1 VTGDT
6 LVHMQKPA
14 ASRSET
20 SPLGRAL
27 DEDDPRAHSRW
38 RARAARALLPLAIL
52 ALGCDDPKG
61 DGGGDSDNPGA
72 SITFG
77 DIAGGAD
84 VPSGA
89 MSWSVVL
96 SAYLG
101 QVTGGGETR
110 VVASPPDECSL
121 VLMLGFD
128 GKPVDGSV
136 LELGQLSALNWIT
149 ISLDGGPG
157 SECPSQ
163 PYKRWSS
170 EGGEMSVSATRDP
183 DILELTFADV
193 PMTAQTV
200 PIINE
205 PDNAAQGTFTITGSV
220 RADAYVY

>member
-1 VTGDT
+1 
-6 LVHMQKPA
+6 MQKPA
-14 ASRSET
+14 ASWSET

-27 DEDDPRAHSRW
+27 HDDAPRGPSRW

-61 DGGGDSDNPGA
+61 DGGGGDADPGA

-77 DIAGGAD
+77 DIAGGAE

-101 QVTGGGETR
+101 QVVGGGETR
-110 VVASPPDECSL
+110 VVAAPPDDCSL
-121 VLMLGFD
+121 ILMLGFE

-136 LELGQLSALNWIT
+136 LELGQLAGALNWIT
-149 ISLDGGPG
+149 ISVDGGPG

-183 DILELTFADV
+183 DILEITFTDV
-193 PMTAQTV
+193 PMTVQTA
-200 PIINE
+200 PILND
-205 PDNAAQGTFTITGSV
+205 PDNAATGTFTITGLM
-220 RADAYVY
+220 RADSYVY